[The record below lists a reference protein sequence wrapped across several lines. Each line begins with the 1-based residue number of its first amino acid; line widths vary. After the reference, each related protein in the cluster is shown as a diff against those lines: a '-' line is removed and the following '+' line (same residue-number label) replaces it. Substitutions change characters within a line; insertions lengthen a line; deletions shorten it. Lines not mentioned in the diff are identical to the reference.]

1 MLLEPLWFQ
10 KPVTSVIFLSDDLL
24 ATSSGNRC
32 SSTTAF
38 INFCGTSKG
47 VLVLMHSSVE
57 SKPTAKRK
65 TIKCI
70 SSFGCQK
77 GIIFSIDTL
86 RKSFQS
92 PEDNLTLLVATAAED
107 RSVVVWENKKVS
119 ACDLR
124 FDNYNVWRP
133 LWMLTATAPGDDQ
146 VLFAARVWCVR
157 LCNWGVAV
165 SGEDCAISLFAW
177 PSERSDVFA
186 KPLVLRGVHRGRNIW
201 SLALMPKFETDELL
215 LASGGGDGAVALT
228 TFCLGR
234 LKTTRMNVEGEQGKQ
249 ISKLV
254 SLDGIKGWPFIT
266 SYASSSASYSDTRA
280 DTFLSKPLPSTE
292 PQKFAGEDVK
302 PRSTIKQ
309 LSSKPRTVFIGPKGR
324 VYCILE
330 SGHLVNT
337 KPWSCS
343 DDLSFNWTPARMLNS
358 HQIYTSHQHLTS
370 PVGDIV
376 GSLCDEENNLRM
388 DLLFSGYCVVGLSED
403 RTLLALGGRW
413 GTVAVFR
420 FTEYGHL
427 DCLTVFDIPT
437 RNKIMSLSW
446 LSCHPDQHCRLALL
460 VGVFPQETFIVNLR
474 LDVESD
480 DSALGTFISLVR
492 PSSEEGLQSDLAWTS
507 CGAVVQRASEE
518 AEGEATYLLCGSRDG
533 GTLDHSPLR
542 TDFVAA
548 EVTPSDS
555 TAIMSAGRVHFRANC
570 AGGNRAWDF
579 ALLPASRQTYVF
591 CAIQR
596 DNVLV
601 IVSDLQEPQGP
612 RPTSA
617 KNDPTVTYTTQY
629 LVPSLHGLDI
639 NACLLLQ
646 NSTSNVADSFQDF
659 TCLTG
664 GEDIQLGNLAFRLFP
679 GGSKSCSEH
688 ITNDDR
694 SEVES
699 REPRFCSGHI
709 SNIRC
714 IAPVLN
720 RETVAARLIGR
731 CTTGFRFIVT
741 GGGRGMLALWR
752 LSADVD
758 RVSPGLL
765 GWIRLDSSVGEAG
778 GTAAAA
784 ATSVSLPTCPIGPR
798 KRARGSCDLRIM
810 CLLGFESGPAQL
822 LLIAGCS
829 DGSLRLLSVTLPSKE
844 TAGCNAQF
852 RQLGDI
858 STSFSPAVDRS
869 PPPPPPRSCVL
880 DAVALS
886 CDYESQDGRLSN
898 IRLAYSNTAGLV
910 RACLIPLRDIS
921 TAAELFCLK
930 MTVPRSN
937 SCCSANALACLPV
950 PRSLL
955 AAGGD
960 DGSVRLIYW
969 PEVRPASAWTCSVRQ
984 HYAAV
989 VRVVLMPTSDNDS
1002 ECFLFSLGSDQRLL
1016 LWRVCCND
1024 GISLHVSSSLTL
1036 TGLGDPHGLA
1046 VCCAPVRSTDGPAR
1060 LFFSFVTFFSTSFP
1074 SPHSLSPD
1082 WQDNPRSNL
1091 PERRTALVARE
1102 LARYKVDIAALSETR
1117 FSEQGQTE
1125 EVGADYTFFW
1135 SGRPRADRRDAGV
1148 AFPIRNDIVRRLPCL
1163 PQNINDR
1170 LMSLRLPF
1178 RGGGKFATVISAYT
1192 PPMSSPDAAA
1202 REKSHEDLHGLLA
1215 TLSKTDKLIAF
1226 GDFNA
1231 RVVTDHAAW
1240 RGVLGPP
1247 GPDGFNCNGL
1257 LLLRTCGEHRL
1268 ILIKPTSASR

>member
-1 MLLEPLWFQ
+1 
-10 KPVTSVIFLSDDLL
+10 
-24 ATSSGNRC
+24 
-32 SSTTAF
+32 
-38 INFCGTSKG
+38 
-47 VLVLMHSSVE
+47 MHSSVE
-57 SKPTAKRK
+57 SKPTKKKK

-77 GIIFSIDTL
+77 GIIFSIDAL

-92 PEDNLTLLVATAAED
+92 PEDNQTLLVATAAED

-119 ACDLR
+119 ACELR
-124 FDNYNVWRP
+124 LDNYNVWRP
-133 LWMLTATAPGDDQ
+133 LWMLTATDPVDDS

-165 SGEDCAISLFAW
+165 SGEDSAISLFAW

-215 LASGGGDGAVALT
+215 LASGGGDGAVSLT

-234 LKTTRMNVEGEQGKQ
+234 LKTTRMNVEGKQGKQ

-280 DTFLSKPLPSTE
+280 DIFLSKPLPSTE

-343 DDLSFNWTPARMLNS
+343 DDLSFNWTQARMLNS

-376 GSLCDEENNLRM
+376 GSLCDKENNLRM
-388 DLLFSGYCVVGLSED
+388 DLLFSGYCVVGLSEN

-446 LSCHPDQHCRLALL
+446 LSCHPNQRCRLALL

-533 GTLDHSPLR
+533 GLYLYKQTENTICLSPVWQQKRCHGRGGVSAVVVLKRTLSSNMEGEESKPVLLTSGRLHGCVRRWAFCVATNSLLPLDQSVKPCGLTWVAGFTNTDSTIKEVGVLALGFSS

-548 EVTPSDS
+548 EVTPSNS

-579 ALLPASRQTYVF
+579 ALLPAPRQTYVF

-601 IVSDLQEPQGP
+601 TVSDLQEPQCP

-629 LVPSLHGLDI
+629 LVPPLHGRDI

-869 PPPPPPRSCVL
+869 PPPPRSCVL

-910 RACLIPLRDIS
+910 RACLLPPRDIS
-921 TAAELFCLK
+921 TATELFCLK

-969 PEVRPASAWTCSVRQ
+969 PEVRSVSAWTCSVRQ

-1024 GISLHVSSSLTL
+1024 DISLHVSSSLTL

-1046 VCCAPVRSTDGPAR
+1046 VCCAPVRSTDG
-1060 LFFSFVTFFSTSFP
+1060 
-1074 SPHSLSPD
+1074 
-1082 WQDNPRSNL
+1082 
-1091 PERRTALVARE
+1091 
-1102 LARYKVDIAALSETR
+1102 LARYFVVAVGSGVEIVIACPSRA
-1117 FSEQGQTE
+1117 E
-1125 EVGADYTFFW
+1125 EVVERTNIQVVEYAD
-1135 SGRPRADRRDAGV
+1135 S
-1148 AFPIRNDIVRRLPCL
+1148 
-1163 PQNINDR
+1163 
-1170 LMSLRLPF
+1170 
-1178 RGGGKFATVISAYT
+1178 
-1192 PPMSSPDAAA
+1192 
-1202 REKSHEDLHGLLA
+1202 
-1215 TLSKTDKLIAF
+1215 
-1226 GDFNA
+1226 
-1231 RVVTDHAAW
+1231 
-1240 RGVLGPP
+1240 GPP
-1247 GPDGFNCNGL
+1247 C
-1257 LLLRTCGEHRL
+1257 
-1268 ILIKPTSASR
+1268 